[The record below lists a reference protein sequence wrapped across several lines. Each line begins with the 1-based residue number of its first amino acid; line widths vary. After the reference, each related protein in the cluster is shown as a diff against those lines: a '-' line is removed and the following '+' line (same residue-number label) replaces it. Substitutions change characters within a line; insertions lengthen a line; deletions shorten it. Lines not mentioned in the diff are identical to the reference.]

1 MVTRED
7 YLKELVAELTL
18 LPTET
23 EWVEFKKN
31 NVEPDMIGEYISAI
45 SNSATLSERDKGY
58 IVWGIDDI
66 SHKIL
71 GTTFNYRELKV
82 GAQELELWLS
92 TLLKPTI
99 NFTFDSITIDGKEV
113 VILSIDNAK
122 QQPTQFKGQEYIRVG
137 STKKKLKDYPEKE
150 RRLWKL
156 FDDIP
161 DELRVIRTNNKL
173 NDILKLFDY
182 VGYYKRLNLSLPDNP
197 NKILDDFINE
207 KFIKKND
214 AGLYDITNLGAILI
228 ANDISDFES
237 LRHKN
242 VRVIWYKGNTKLET
256 IREKRFS
263 KGYAL
268 VYEELVEYIM
278 TIIPQRE
285 AMEGSIRT
293 SVYAY
298 PEIAIREIVANVLVH
313 QLIEQVG
320 TSPMVEIFENRI
332 EFSNA
337 GAPLVAIER
346 IVDTVPVSRNENL
359 AGFMHKC
366 GICEERGSGYDKV
379 LFATSKHRMIAPKIE
394 NQSDKFTKVTL
405 YSAVPF
411 EIISKEDRIRTCYMY
426 ACLMYVQ
433 GTPINNNAIR
443 EVFGIEAKNKY
454 IASRIIKDTLDANLI
469 KAVDANAAPRYMKY
483 IPFWG

>member
-1 MVTRED
+1 MLNRDD
-7 YLKELVAELTL
+7 YLKELVAELIS

-31 NVEPDMIGEYISAI
+31 NFDPAMIGEYISAI

-58 IVWGIDDI
+58 IIWGIDDI

-92 TLLKPTI
+92 TLLTPTI
-99 NFTFDSITIDGKEV
+99 NLTFDSINFDGKEV
-113 VILSIDNAK
+113 VVLSIDNAK

-137 STKKKLKDYPEKE
+137 SNKKKLKDYPEKE
-150 RRLWKL
+150 RRLWKA
-156 FDDIP
+156 FDDLP
-161 DELRVIRTNNKL
+161 DELRVTKVNNKP

-182 VGYYKRLNLSLPDNP
+182 NGYYKKLNLSLPDNP
-197 NKILDDFINE
+197 NKILDDFITE

-228 ANDISDFES
+228 ANDIKDFES
-237 LRHKN
+237 LKHKN

-268 VYEELVEYIM
+268 IYEELVEYIM

-285 AMEGSIRT
+285 VIENSIRI
-293 SVYAY
+293 SAYAY
-298 PEIAIREIVANVLVH
+298 PEIAIREIVANILVH

-320 TSPMVEIFENRI
+320 TSPMVEVFENRI

-379 LFATSKHRMIAPKIE
+379 LFATSNNRMIAPKIE

-411 EIISKEDRIRTCYMY
+411 EVISKEDRIRTCYMY

-433 GTPINNNAIR
+433 GIPINNNAIR
-443 EVFGIEAKNKY
+443 EVFGIEDKNKY

-469 KAVDANAAPRYMKY
+469 KAVDVSAAPRYMKY